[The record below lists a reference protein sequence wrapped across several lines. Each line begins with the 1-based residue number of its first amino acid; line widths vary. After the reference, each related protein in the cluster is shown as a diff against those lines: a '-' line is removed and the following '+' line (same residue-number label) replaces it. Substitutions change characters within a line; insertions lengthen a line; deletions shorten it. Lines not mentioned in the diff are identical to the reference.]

1 VFQIRKHHYSKKV
14 KLNMILST
22 KSGLCPENCGY
33 CAQSIYAAHSIESYS
48 MMTKEQIIAG
58 AKQANDLKSGTYCIV
73 ASGRGPTNREL
84 DNVVG
89 AVKEI
94 KQTYTDMRICACLG
108 ILRDGQAEKLKDAGV
123 DRYNHNL
130 NTSKEHHSN
139 ITTSHT
145 YDDRVNT
152 VNKVK
157 DVGISPCSG
166 VIVGMK
172 ESCADVYEMGKALME
187 VKDDTLTMNI

>member
-1 VFQIRKHHYSKKV
+1 
-14 KLNMILST
+14 
-22 KSGLCPENCGY
+22 
-33 CAQSIYAAHSIESYS
+33 
-48 MMTKEQIIAG
+48 
-58 AKQANDLKSGTYCIV
+58 GTYCIV

-94 KQTYTDMRICACLG
+94 KETYTDMRICACLG
-108 ILRDGQAEKLKDAGV
+108 ILRDGQIRISVYVMRICACLGILRDGQAEKLIDAGV

-130 NTSKEHHSN
+130 NTSKEHHPN

-152 VNKVK
+152 VSKAK
-157 DVGISPCSG
+157 EAGISPCSG

-172 ESCADVYEMGKALME
+172 E
-187 VKDDTLTMNI
+187 

>member
-1 VFQIRKHHYSKKV
+1 NKMS
-14 KLNMILST
+14 
-22 KSGLCPENCGY
+22 
-33 CAQSIYAAHSIESYS
+33 
-48 MMTKEQIIAG
+48 KEQIVSG
-58 AKQANDLKSGTYCIV
+58 ATQAYDLKAGTYCIV
-73 ASGRGPTNREL
+73 DSGRGTKNREL

-94 KQTYTDMRICACLG
+94 KETYTDMRICACLG

-130 NTSKEHHSN
+130 NTSKKHHPN

-152 VNKVK
+152 VSKA
-157 DVGISPCSG
+157 
-166 VIVGMK
+166 K
-172 ESCADVYEMGKALME
+172 E
-187 VKDDTLTMNI
+187 